1 MALRTAAPARLPP
14 PRRMTYHRLV
24 TTGQRDLTSQE
35 KFSAGSRHG
44 TGWRHRVESEGLG
57 LKPWA
62 CGGRRPRAGR
72 EGRVRLWTPARWKET
87 ARQLRVHRRQG
98 NPWQRVAGSAE
109 RGNTSQDADVALGG
123 RGTERSAPEAG
134 LSGGDCGARVLLS
147 PAAHGKEPAA
157 GLTLLGGGTR
167 RTPPAGQRT
176 GGGRL
181 PRHPPPCAP
190 AAPHA

>member
-1 MALRTAAPARLPP
+1 
-14 PRRMTYHRLV
+14 MTYHRLV

-35 KFSAGSRHG
+35 RFSAGSRHG

-109 RGNTSQDADVALGG
+109 RGNTSRDADVALGG
-123 RGTERSAPEAG
+123 RGSERSAPEAG